1 MLASAMAFSLLH
13 DVNVFGGVT
22 LPSMC
27 IQLVLTFL
35 FEFLFALLMIKL
47 NNILPLI
54 IFH

>member
-1 MLASAMAFSLLH
+1 MLARAMAFSLLH
-13 DVNVFGGVT
+13 AVNVFGGVS
-22 LPSMC
+22 LLSMC

-35 FEFLFALLMIKL
+35 FGFLFAPLMIEL